1 MLRKR
6 QSRAK
11 RLKSYMPRKRR
22 KISLR
27 WQALTSTISTTFV
40 LVLMG
45 LVIMCALTARRLGES
60 VRQSLAVT
68 VMMTDEASNAEA
80 KALKAKLEKR
90 KWVKD
95 ITLITREQALKEQ
108 TEAMGQDPTEFLG
121 QNPFTPSLELH
132 LEADYACTD
141 SLLWISKRL
150 KSQSKV
156 SDVIY
161 QKDLVESLNRNLH
174 KVAYILLGM
183 AVLLGLVTLVL
194 INNTVRLSVYSRRFI
209 IHTMRLVGAS
219 WGFIRRPFMMRA
231 MWIGLAAG
239 ILADAVLVGGVHTLL
254 QYDPSTI
261 EYVTPENVGITLLSV
276 LVFGLLLTL
285 LCTFAS
291 VSHYLGMR
299 EGEMYE

>member
-1 MLRKR
+1 
-6 QSRAK
+6 
-11 RLKSYMPRKRR
+11 MPRKRR

-40 LVLMG
+40 LILMG
-45 LVIMCALTARRLGES
+45 LVIICALTARRLGES
-60 VRQSLAVT
+60 VRQSLAVS
-68 VMMTDEASNAEA
+68 VMMTDEAGNAEGR
-80 KALKAKLEKR
+80 ALKRQLEHQP
-90 KWVKD
+90 WVKD
-95 ITLITREQALKEQ
+95 ITLITCEQALKEQ
-108 TEAMGQDPTEFLG
+108 TEAMGQDPTEFLEK
-121 QNPFTPSLELH
+121 NPFPPSLEMH
-132 LEADYACTD
+132 LQADYACTD

-150 KSQSKV
+150 KNHKMV
-156 SDVIY
+156 SEVVY

-219 WGFIRRPFMMRA
+219 WGFIRRPFMSRA
-231 MWIGLAAG
+231 LWIGLSAG
-239 ILADAVLVGGVHTLL
+239 ILADAVLLGGWHALL
-254 QYDPSTI
+254 QYDSSMI
-261 EYVTPENVGITLLSV
+261 EYVTVENICITALSV

-285 LCTFAS
+285 LCTFVS

>member
-1 MLRKR
+1 
-6 QSRAK
+6 
-11 RLKSYMPRKRR
+11 MPRKRK

-40 LVLMG
+40 LILMG
-45 LVIMCALTARRLGES
+45 LVIICALTAHRLGES

-68 VMMTDEASNAEA
+68 VMMTDDASNEQAA
-80 KALKAKLEKR
+80 KLKTQLEKR
-90 KWVKD
+90 LWVKD
-95 ITLITREQALKEQ
+95 ITVITREQALKEQ
-108 TEAMGQDPTEFLG
+108 TEATGQDPTEFLG

-132 LEADYACTD
+132 LQADYACTD

-150 KSQSKV
+150 KNHKLV

-174 KVAYILLGM
+174 KIAYILLGM
-183 AVLLGLVTLVL
+183 AILLGLVTLVL

-219 WGFIRRPFMMRA
+219 WGFIRRPFMLRA

-239 ILADAVLVGGVHTLL
+239 ILADAALLGGVHALL
-254 QYDPSTI
+254 EYDPSML
-261 EYVTPENVGITLLSV
+261 EYVTVENICITLLSV

-285 LCTFAS
+285 LCTLIS

>member
-1 MLRKR
+1 
-6 QSRAK
+6 
-11 RLKSYMPRKRR
+11 MPRKRR

-68 VMMTDEASNAEA
+68 VMMTDEASNDEA

-183 AVLLGLVTLVL
+183 AALLGLVTLVL

-219 WGFIRRPFMMRA
+219 WGFIRRPFMLRA

-239 ILADAVLVGGVHTLL
+239 ILADAVLVGGVHALL

-261 EYVTPENVGITLLSV
+261 EFVTPENVGITLLSV

-285 LCTFAS
+285 LCTLAS

>member
-1 MLRKR
+1 
-6 QSRAK
+6 
-11 RLKSYMPRKRR
+11 MPRKRR

-183 AVLLGLVTLVL
+183 AALLGLVTLVL

-239 ILADAVLVGGVHTLL
+239 ILADAVLVGGVHALL